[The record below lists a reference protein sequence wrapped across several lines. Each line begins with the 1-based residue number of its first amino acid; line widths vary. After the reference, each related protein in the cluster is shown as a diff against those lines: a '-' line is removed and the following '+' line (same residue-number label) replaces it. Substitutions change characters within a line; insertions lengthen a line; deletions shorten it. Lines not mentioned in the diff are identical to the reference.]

1 MEKPRPPKETAKPFF
16 LKKGHRRFHSCTRR
30 QQQCQGPPGGGHGS
44 LSWQSVRQLKSSW
57 AAGLDAIQ
65 LPPHPHPPS
74 PAAEPCPS
82 PAAPGPAYLLP
93 LPSGPPP
100 PPPSMPLPGPPL
112 LSQTH
117 CPYLQPAARATS
129 PLPEAPSSGPAR
141 GLLRLRGRKRAPQD
155 QRRAAPGVHLLPR
168 SLGARGRNAKPES
181 ERTRNL
187 PGRTGWLRSRRLLS
201 EGLRVVMCLVRRRS
215 RVRRGPVRA
224 RPCRRLPV
232 RGRPCFQMVLR
243 RDARASRRQG
253 ACQKCM
259 FRAPSRPGF
268 EPGASFLSAITHYV
282 VLYPWI
288 QPTVD
293 RVAL

>member
-117 CPYLQPAARATS
+117 CLYLQPGNLASTCGPIKRPRTRPSAPAR
-129 PLPEAPSSGPAR
+129 PEARPAGPAQGCPWCPPPAAHPGGPR
-141 GLLRLRGRKRAPQD
+141 PERKSGVGAHSEPTRAHRLAPVPAASLRRPEGGDVFSPEAQPGAERTCESQTLQKAPSQRKA
-155 QRRAAPGVHLLPR
+155 LLP
-168 SLGARGRNAKPES
+168 N
-181 ERTRNL
+181 
-187 PGRTGWLRSRRLLS
+187 
-201 EGLRVVMCLVRRRS
+201 
-215 RVRRGPVRA
+215 GP
-224 RPCRRLPV
+224 
-232 RGRPCFQMVLR
+232 Q
-243 RDARASRRQG
+243 
-253 ACQKCM
+253 
-259 FRAPSRPGF
+259 
-268 EPGASFLSAITHYV
+268 T
-282 VLYPWI
+282 
-288 QPTVD
+288 
-293 RVAL
+293 